1 MYGLNI
7 FFKEILKINELSMQT
22 MNPRE
27 KSINSKILK
36 KELINMSQINK
47 TEDVETIRNTNF
59 LKLII

>member
-22 MNPRE
+22 E
-27 KSINSKILK
+27 SEGKINKLKDFFK

-47 TEDVETIRNTNF
+47 TEDVETICNTRF
-59 LKLII
+59 LKLIM